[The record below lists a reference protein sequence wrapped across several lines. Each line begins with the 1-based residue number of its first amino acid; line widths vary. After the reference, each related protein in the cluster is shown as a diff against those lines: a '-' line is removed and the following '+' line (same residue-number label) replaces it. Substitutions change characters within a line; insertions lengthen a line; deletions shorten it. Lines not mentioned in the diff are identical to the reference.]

1 MIRPCLTSSE
11 VNPFS
16 FLACLAA
23 VGSFAPSAT
32 SAAAHH
38 EEHRINRGISKGL
51 ITPTEADY
59 LIDLLIDAYDL
70 ETECVADGYL
80 TPEEE
85 GDLYWSERALNRAI
99 RWEMR
104 DFDVW

>member
-16 FLACLAA
+16 FLACLEA

-38 EEHRINRGISKGL
+38 SIAFS
-51 ITPTEADY
+51 
-59 LIDLLIDAYDL
+59 
-70 ETECVADGYL
+70 VAGSPWTVSIVPPQL
-80 TPEEE
+80 H
-85 GDLYWSERALNRAI
+85 LNWR
-99 RWEMR
+99 
-104 DFDVW
+104 